1 MALNVA
7 TSQLIPVLTWGF
19 AQRCC
24 WAALLLL
31 HAAAASAHLSGFTDT
46 SIQIARAGV
55 KLIYTVPADNLLEI
69 VPQEERA
76 AGGAIKEPQAYLDA
90 VVQGWSVVALGRA
103 CFLRQSEA
111 DALTKIGSYQYTL
124 VYECPQ
130 GFEEM
135 VIGYSLFGEQWRG
148 EQNYLRIFMA
158 GDQMRL
164 RFAYD
169 RKELRLDVPGLLKT
183 WGKPLAPAFFSLDPN
198 RRLRTDAWLV
208 GPDEAEKSQ
217 SWWESLKNA
226 DPAFIQLGMKHI
238 LEGADHIVFVIGLLL
253 VPASWARLAGLVTS
267 FTAAHSITLSLSA
280 FGVLALPPSLTE
292 PLIALTV
299 VAIGIE
305 NIAHTRWF
313 AGDHARLEQIRAAGS
328 YRWLVTFGL
337 GLLHG
342 VGLSYVLTE
351 MGFADDRVGAL
362 VYFNA
367 GVELGQLVIIAACLP
382 VVIWLLRRV
391 YGLRVATV
399 LSSAV
404 ALFGAYW
411 FVQRLVGLR

>member
-1 MALNVA
+1 MW
-7 TSQLIPVLTWGF
+7 TI
-19 AQRCC
+19 AQRYC

-46 SIQIARAGV
+46 SIQIAQPGV
-55 KLIYTVPADNLLEI
+55 KIIYTVPADNLLEI
-69 VPQEERA
+69 VPPEQRDPKA
-76 AGGAIKEPQAYLDA
+76 SIKEPKAYLDA
-90 VVQGWSVVALGRA
+90 VVQGWSVVALGRS
-103 CFLRQSEA
+103 CFVRESEA
-111 DALTKIGSYQYTL
+111 DALTKIGSYQFTL

-135 VIGYSLFGEQWRG
+135 VLGYTLFGEQWRG

-169 RKELRLDVPGLLKT
+169 RKELRLDVPGLVKQ
-183 WGKPLAPAFFSLDPN
+183 WGRPLAPAFFSLDPN
-198 RRLRTDAWLV
+198 RKLRTDAWLV
-208 GPDEAEKSQ
+208 GQEEAKKSQ
-217 SWWESLKNA
+217 SVWESLKNA
-226 DPAFIQLGMKHI
+226 DPAFIQLGTRHI
-238 LEGADHIVFVIGLLL
+238 LEGADHILFVIGLLL

-280 FGVLALPPSLTE
+280 FDVLALPPSVTE

-299 VAIGIE
+299 VAIGVE
-305 NIAHTRWF
+305 NIVHTRWRL
-313 AGDHARLEQIRAAGS
+313 GDTAQLAQLRAAGS
-328 YRWLVTFGL
+328 YRWLATFGL
-337 GLLHG
+337 GLIHG

-351 MGFADDRVGAL
+351 MGFADDRLGAL

-367 GVELGQLVIIAACLP
+367 GVELGQLVIIAVCLP
-382 VVIWLLRRV
+382 IVMWLFRRA

-399 LSSAV
+399 MSGAV
-404 ALFGAYW
+404 ALFGSYW
-411 FVQRLVGLR
+411 FVERLTG